1 MVQHKNHYLPI
12 TSLPGILP
20 NSDYQMLLSNKYFWL
35 NTIVYLR
42 HFSIFQIEPNWNVLD
57 DNFQTL
63 MQEATYQFSFYLSVW
78 ENGFNKKPFHTTN
91 VQDLLDDMYQLSL
104 PPKKPQVKSNDLST
118 NKTDA
123 ILKTASS
130 MRKGNTATIIYT
142 FLLQIKQKISLF
154 TFFRTDLRSNLSAIT
169 NA

>member
-1 MVQHKNHYLPI
+1 M
-12 TSLPGILP
+12 
-20 NSDYQMLLSNKYFWL
+20 
-35 NTIVYLR
+35 YLR

-63 MQEATYQFSFYLSVW
+63 MQEATYKFSFYLSVW

-91 VQDLLDDMYQLSL
+91 VQDVLDDMYQLSL

-118 NKTDA
+118 NNKTDA